1 MTNLKHLS
9 LRKNLLDNDKLQVLS
24 NSIIKEETFQE
35 LKTLDLAQNLLENM
49 SILTIY
55 RLLKERQFSLD
66 SLDLS
71 ENSINEEG
79 LNLLLKGKT
88 DKGGFPLTKGLLAN
102 SMFERNYLIN
112 NSKASKLELI
122 EVGGSFAAISDPS
135 VAVSG
140 F

>member
-1 MTNLKHLS
+1 M
-9 LRKNLLDNDKLQVLS
+9 
-24 NSIIKEETFQE
+24 
-35 LKTLDLAQNLLENM
+35 
-49 SILTIY
+49 
-55 RLLKERQFSLD
+55 
-66 SLDLS
+66 S

-88 DKGGFPLTKGLLAN
+88 DKGGYPLTKGLLAN

-135 VAVSG
+135 MAVSG